1 MQTLLLNWWPT
12 VLSDDWRHGGFGL
25 YIHWPFCE
33 AKCPYC
39 DFNSYVSPNVE
50 TDVWEIALMSELDRH
65 AELMHGRLLNS
76 IFFGGGT
83 PSLMP
88 PALIGRLISRA
99 LQHWTPA
106 NDIEITLEA
115 NPSSVE
121 AARFAGFRAAGVNR
135 VSVGIQALNNPDL
148 KRLGRLHSVDEAIT
162 ALKIANL
169 NFDRVSFDLIYA
181 RQDQSLTQWQSEL
194 SAAIDLSNGHL
205 SLYQLTIEPGTAFGY
220 RAEAGRLEG
229 LPNEDLAA
237 DMFDLTNETC
247 VAAGLEPYEISNY
260 SCSGLESI
268 HNIIYWRG
276 GDYIGIGPGA
286 HGRLT
291 LSGKRLATQTA
302 LAPSAWL
309 DRVSLNSSGTVKSE
323 PLSKTDH
330 ANELIMMGLRMGEG
344 ISRSRIQAVSGQAIH
359 IPEHLVDLGLVE
371 VSGDWVQATKA
382 GRPLLNQLVQALMY

>member
-1 MQTLLLNWWPT
+1 
-12 VLSDDWRHGGFGL
+12 
-25 YIHWPFCE
+25 
-33 AKCPYC
+33 
-39 DFNSYVSPNVE
+39 
-50 TDVWEIALMSELDRH
+50 MSELDRH

-359 IPEHLVDLGLVE
+359 IPEHLVDLGFVE